1 MSPSMVAERN
11 VPYGIPTIGEAM
23 LMKVFGKV
31 GVILRNSMKLKRC
44 AFRLATSALKN
55 WSLPG
60 HIHKASGRPTS
71 LDRKKQ
77 QDAPAL
83 ALKMTTI
90 MPRMGPNSE
99 PARSDITIVPGIM
112 NVCMKM

>member
-1 MSPSMVAERN
+1 MRGGEG
-11 VPYGIPTIGEAM
+11 GIFKGP
-23 LMKVFGKV
+23 
-31 GVILRNSMKLKRC
+31 
-44 AFRLATSALKN
+44 TSALKN